1 MKTRHILFSLF
12 IATLFVACENSLNR
26 IGGSVQPEDDIVN
39 VYVDTFE
46 VTSRTF
52 LTDSVYSRTI
62 TAQLGIFDDPMFGE
76 VTADYMAEF
85 YRAEGFMLHDHIV
98 DNKVDSVM
106 FRIFYSSYTG
116 DSLNPMEVS
125 VYELERNL
133 DKSHYTNID
142 PSDYCD
148 RTRLLCRGFY
158 TAKNNSIPDS
168 IKDYTNNYDFVQ
180 MRLPDNFTQR
190 VLNNEV
196 PQVYITNTYG
206 RGTMLTINNTEVAF
220 HFKYRDYLKDQ
231 NDEDSIVIRNGSRIL
246 PVTKEVLQLNRIK
259 NDIPAKFLIDN
270 DTATFIKTP
279 AGLYTEVTLPVQ
291 NIKDKLVGKTINTV
305 KFSIPTFRPYTSTNS
320 TGVPRYLMMVQSSKM
335 NSFFETTLKPDNR
348 TTYVAMLDSTR
359 VSGSSA
365 YVFSYNFNNIAPYI
379 NDLIKRNDIEDGVK
393 IALVPVEAT
402 VDAESGIISR
412 VRNLLHP
419 TSIMLKK
426 GQERGKVTVIYSEY

>member
-1 MKTRHILFSLF
+1 MKTRHILFFLF

-26 IGGSVQPEDDIVN
+26 IGGSIQPDEDIVN
-39 VYVDTFE
+39 VFVDTFE
-46 VTSRTF
+46 VSSRTF
-52 LTDSVYSRTI
+52 LTDSIYSRTI
-62 TAQLGIFDDPMFGE
+62 NAQLGIFDDPVFGE

-85 YRAEGFMLHDHIV
+85 YRAEGFMLHEHIV

-106 FRIFYSSYTG
+106 FRIFYSSFTG
-116 DSLNPMEVS
+116 DSVNPMEVS

-142 PSDYCD
+142 PSEYCD

-158 TAKNNSIPDS
+158 TAKNKSIPDS

-180 MRLPDNFTQR
+180 MRLPDNFTER
-190 VLNNEV
+190 VLNNQV

-206 RGTMLTINNTEVAF
+206 RGTMLTVNNTEIAF
-220 HFKYRDYLKDQ
+220 HFKYREYLEDKDG
-231 NDEDSIVIRNGSRIL
+231 NDSIVIRNGSRIL

-291 NIKDKLVGKTINTV
+291 NIKDKLIGKTINTV
-305 KFSIPTFRPYTSTNS
+305 KFSVPTFRPYVSTQSTS
-320 TGVPRYLMMVQSSKM
+320 VPRYLLMVQSSKM
-335 NSFFETTLKPDNR
+335 NNFFETTLKPDNR
-348 TTYVAMLDSTR
+348 TAFVATLDSTKAKN
-359 VSGSSA
+359 SSA
-365 YVFSYNFNNIAPYI
+365 YVFHYNFNNIAPYI
-379 NDLIKRNDIEDGVK
+379 NDLIKRNDIDDGVK

-402 VDAESGIISR
+402 VDSQTGIITR
-412 VRNLLHP
+412 VRNLLYP
-419 TSIMLKK
+419 SSIMLKK
-426 GQERGKVTVIYSEY
+426 GVERGKVTVIYSEY